1 MNLVNDLMNI
11 VPGTTWVRRF
21 DLTYT
26 LRGTALGDS
35 TWGAELG
42 LVNPRDASEVY
53 AVSSVANNKSTW
65 IADGVL
71 LVSFPQQDTALFGWH
86 EASWYLDL
94 ISPATNID
102 PDGFRSNLLRGT
114 LRCVSRATNS

>member
-21 DLTYT
+21 DLAYT
-26 LRGTALGDS
+26 LSGATLGDS
-35 TWGAELG
+35 TWGAEFG

-53 AVSSVANNKSTW
+53 AVSSIANNKSTW

-71 LVSFPQQDTALFGWH
+71 LVSFPQQDTSLFDWR

-102 PDGFRSNLLRGT
+102 PNGFRSNLLRGT